1 MSDKKE
7 KEAKPKKKGGGMM
20 LKVGAAGA
28 LLAVGG
34 GGAYGLVAAGI
45 IGGGGEHGSSHEDKN
60 PKLIRKGEEDPFA
73 PAAKEGGHG
82 EEGGGGGHEV
92 DGEGGSEYR
101 AAYFSFSEDFTSNM
115 KDSDMLVQVSL
126 ACSTHRDYR
135 VILWLQKHE
144 LAVRSALLTALA
156 DTPGEEVQSAEGKAR
171 LQKRLV
177 ATINKVLTDAEG
189 FGGVDSVY
197 FKTFIVQ

>member
-7 KEAKPKKKGGGMM
+7 KEVKPKKKGGGMM
-20 LKVGAAGA
+20 LKLGAAGA

-45 IGGGGEHGSSHEDKN
+45 IGGGGEHGGEKEDKN
-60 PKLIRKGEEDPFA
+60 PKLIHKGEEDPYA
-73 PAAKEGGHG
+73 PAAKEGEHG
-82 EEGGGGGHEV
+82 GEGGGGHEV

-101 AAYFSFSEDFTSNM
+101 TAYFSFTEEFTSNL
-115 KDSDMLVQVSL
+115 KDSDMLVQMSI

-144 LAVRSALLTALA
+144 LAVRSAVLTALA
-156 DTPGEEVQSAEGKAR
+156 DTPGEEVQSGEGKTR

-177 ATINKVLTDAEG
+177 ATINKVLSDAEG
-189 FGGVDSVY
+189 FGGVDAVY

>member
-1 MSDKKE
+1 MSDKKD
-7 KEAKPKKKGGGMM
+7 KDAKPRKKGGGMI
-20 LKVGAAGA
+20 LKIGAAGA

-34 GGAYGLVAAGI
+34 GGAYGLVAAGL
-45 IGGGGEHGSSHEDKN
+45 IGGGGHGKEHEDKN
-60 PKLIRKGEEDPFA
+60 PKLIKKGEEDPYA
-73 PAAKEGGHG
+73 PAAKEGEKGSEGAGHDV
-82 EEGGGGGHEV
+82 E
-92 DGEGGSEYR
+92 GEGGSEYR
-101 AAYFSFSEDFTSNM
+101 TAYFSFTDDFTSNL
-115 KDSDMLVQVSL
+115 KDSDLLVQVSL

-156 DTPGEEVQSAEGKAR
+156 DTPSEEVQSTDGKTR

-177 ATINKVLTDAEG
+177 ATINKVLTDTEG
-189 FGGVDSVY
+189 FGGVDAVY

>member
-1 MSDKKE
+1 MSEKKDKD
-7 KEAKPKKKGGGMM
+7 AKPKKKGGGMM
-20 LKVGAAGA
+20 IKIGAAAA
-28 LLAVGG
+28 LLGVGG

-45 IGGGGEHGSSHEDKN
+45 IGGSGHGSEHEDKN
-60 PKLIRKGEEDPFA
+60 PKLIRKGEEDPYA
-73 PAAKEGGHG
+73 PAKKEG
-82 EEGGGGGHEV
+82 EGGEGGAGHEV
-92 DGEGGSEYR
+92 EGEGGSEYR
-101 AAYFSFSEDFTSNM
+101 TAYFSFSDDFTSNL

-144 LAVRSALLTALA
+144 LAIRSALLTAIA
-156 DTPGEEVQSAEGKAR
+156 DTPGEDVQSAEGKTR

-177 ATINKVLTDAEG
+177 ATINKVLTDTEG
-189 FGGVDSVY
+189 FGGVDAVY

>member
-1 MSDKKE
+1 MSDKKD
-7 KEAKPKKKGGGMM
+7 KEAKPKKGGGMM
-20 LKVGAAGA
+20 LKVGAAAA

-34 GGAYGLVAAGI
+34 GGAYGLVAAGL
-45 IGGGGEHGSSHEDKN
+45 IGGGGEHGSEHEDKK
-60 PKLIRKGEEDPFA
+60 PKLIKKGEEDPYA
-73 PAAKEGGHG
+73 PAAKEGEHGG
-82 EEGGGGGHEV
+82 EEGGGHDV

-101 AAYFSFSEDFTSNM
+101 TAYFSFSEDFTSNL

-144 LAVRSALLTALA
+144 LAIRSAVLTALA
-156 DTPGEEVQSAEGKAR
+156 DTPGEEVQSAEGKTR

-189 FGGVDSVY
+189 FGGIDAVY

>member
-1 MSDKKE
+1 MSEKKE
-7 KEAKPKKKGGGMM
+7 KEVKPKKKGGGMM
-20 LKVGAAGA
+20 LKIGAAGA

-45 IGGGGEHGSSHEDKN
+45 VGGGGHESEKEDKN
-60 PKLIRKGEEDPFA
+60 PKLIHKGEEDPFA
-73 PAAKEGGHG
+73 PAPKEGGHG
-82 EEGGGGGHEV
+82 GEGGGGHEV

-101 AAYFSFSEDFTSNM
+101 TAYFSFTEEFTSNL
-115 KDSDMLVQVSL
+115 KNSDQLVQMSI

-144 LAVRSALLTALA
+144 LAVRSAVLTALA
-156 DTPGEEVQSAEGKAR
+156 ETPSEEVESSEGKTR
-171 LQKRLV
+171 LQKRMV
-177 ATINKVLTDAEG
+177 ATINKVLSDAEG
-189 FGGVDSVY
+189 FGGVDAVY

>member
-1 MSDKKE
+1 MSEKKE

-45 IGGGGEHGSSHEDKN
+45 VGGGGGHGTEKEDKN
-60 PKLIRKGEEDPFA
+60 PKLIHKGEEDPFA
-73 PAAKEGGHG
+73 PVAKEGEHG
-82 EEGGGGGHEV
+82 EEGGGGHDT

-101 AAYFSFSEDFTSNM
+101 TAYFSFTEEFTSNL
-115 KDSDMLVQVSL
+115 KESDMLVQMSI

-144 LAVRSALLTALA
+144 LAIRSALLTALA
-156 DTPGEEVQSAEGKAR
+156 DTQGEEVQSAEGKTR

-177 ATINKVLTDAEG
+177 ATINKVLSDTEG
-189 FGGVDSVY
+189 FGGVDAVY
-197 FKTFIVQ
+197 FKTFIIQ

>member
-1 MSDKKE
+1 MSDKKD
-7 KEAKPKKKGGGMM
+7 KDAKPKKKGGGMM

-34 GGAYGLVAAGI
+34 GGAYGLVAAGY
-45 IGGGGEHGSSHEDKN
+45 IGGSHSSEKEDKN
-60 PKLIRKGEEDPFA
+60 PKLIRKGETDPYQ
-73 PAAKEGGHG
+73 PAAKEGKAD
-82 EEGGGGGHEV
+82 EGGGKDIE
-92 DGEGGSEYR
+92 GEGGSQYR
-101 AAYFSFSEDFTSNM
+101 TAYFSFTEDFTSNL
-115 KDSDMLVQVSL
+115 KDSDALVQLSI

-144 LAVRSALLTALA
+144 LAVRSAVLTALA
-156 DTPGEEVQSAEGKAR
+156 DTPGEEVQSADGKTK

-177 ATINKVLTDAEG
+177 ATINKVLSDTEG
-189 FGGVDSVY
+189 FGGIDAVY

>member
-1 MSDKKE
+1 MSEKKE
-7 KEAKPKKKGGGMM
+7 KEAKPKKNGGGLM
-20 LKVGAAGA
+20 LKIGAAGA

-45 IGGGGEHGSSHEDKN
+45 VGGGGDHGGGHEDKN
-60 PKLIRKGEEDPFA
+60 PKLIRKGEEDPYA

-82 EEGGGGGHEV
+82 EEGGGGHEV

-101 AAYFSFSEDFTSNM
+101 TAYFSFTEEFTSNL
-115 KDSDMLVQVSL
+115 KDSDMLVQMSI

-135 VILWLQKHE
+135 VIMWLQKHE
-144 LAVRSALLTALA
+144 LAVRSAVLTALA
-156 DTPGEEVQSAEGKAR
+156 DTPGEEVASAEGKTR

-177 ATINKVLTDAEG
+177 STINKVLSDAEG
-189 FGGVDSVY
+189 FGGVDAVY

>member
-7 KEAKPKKKGGGMM
+7 KEAKPKRKGGGMM

-45 IGGGGEHGSSHEDKN
+45 IGGSSHGSEKEDKN
-60 PKLIRKGEEDPFA
+60 PKLIKKGEEDPFA
-73 PAAKEGGHG
+73 PAAKEGEHG
-82 EEGGGGGHEV
+82 EEGGGGHEV

-101 AAYFSFSEDFTSNM
+101 TAYFSFTEDFTSNL
-115 KDSDMLVQVSL
+115 KDSDMLVQMSI

-135 VILWLQKHE
+135 VILWIQKHE
-144 LAVRSALLTALA
+144 LAVRSAVLTALA
-156 DTPGEEVQSAEGKAR
+156 DTPGEEVQSAEGKTR

-177 ATINKVLTDAEG
+177 ATINKVLTETEG
-189 FGGVDSVY
+189 FGGVDAVY

>member
-1 MSDKKE
+1 MSEKKDKD
-7 KEAKPKKKGGGMM
+7 AKPKKKGGGMM
-20 LKVGAAGA
+20 LKIGAAGA

-45 IGGGGEHGSSHEDKN
+45 IGGGGHSKEHEDKN
-60 PKLIRKGEEDPFA
+60 PKLIKKGEEDPYA
-73 PAAKEGGHG
+73 PAAKEGEKGGEGAGHDV
-82 EEGGGGGHEV
+82 E
-92 DGEGGSEYR
+92 GEGGSEYR
-101 AAYFSFSEDFTSNM
+101 TAYFSFTDDFTSNL

-126 ACSTHRDYR
+126 ACSTHRDFR

-144 LAVRSALLTALA
+144 LAIRSAVLTALA
-156 DTPGEEVQSAEGKAR
+156 DTPGEEVQSAEGKTR

-177 ATINKVLTDAEG
+177 ATINKVLTDTEG
-189 FGGVDSVY
+189 FGGVDAVY

>member
-1 MSDKKE
+1 MSDKKD
-7 KEAKPKKKGGGMM
+7 KDAKPKKKGGGMM
-20 LKVGAAGA
+20 LKIGAAGA

-45 IGGGGEHGSSHEDKN
+45 VGGGGHGSEHEDKN
-60 PKLIRKGEEDPFA
+60 PKLIKKGEEDPYA
-73 PAAKEGGHG
+73 PAAKEGEHG
-82 EEGGGGGHEV
+82 GEGGGGHEV

-101 AAYFSFSEDFTSNM
+101 TAYFSFSDDFTSNM

-135 VILWLQKHE
+135 VIMWLQKHE
-144 LAVRSALLTALA
+144 LAIRSALLTAIA
-156 DTPGEEVQSAEGKAR
+156 DTPGEEVQSAEGKTR
-171 LQKRLV
+171 MQKRLV
-177 ATINKVLTDAEG
+177 ATINKVLTDTEG
-189 FGGVDSVY
+189 FGGVDAVY

>member
-28 LLAVGG
+28 LLVVGG

-45 IGGGGEHGSSHEDKN
+45 LGGAHSSEKEDKN
-60 PKLIRKGEEDPFA
+60 PKLVRKGEVDPFA
-73 PAAKEGGHG
+73 PAKKEGG
-82 EEGGGGGHEV
+82 EEGGGEEV
-92 DGEGGSEYR
+92 DGKGGSAFR
-101 AAYFSFSEDFTSNM
+101 TAYFSFTEEFTSNL
-115 KDSDMLVQVSL
+115 KGSDALVQMSM

-135 VILWLQKHE
+135 VILWLHKHE
-144 LAVRSALLTALA
+144 LAVRSALLTTLA
-156 DTPGEEVQSAEGKAR
+156 ETPYEEVQSAEGKAK
-171 LQKRLV
+171 LQKQLV
-177 ATINKVLTDAEG
+177 AAINKVLTDAEG
-189 FGGVDSVY
+189 FGGVDAVY

>member
-1 MSDKKE
+1 MSEKKDKD
-7 KEAKPKKKGGGMM
+7 AKPKKKGGGMM
-20 LKVGAAGA
+20 LKIGAAAA
-28 LLAVGG
+28 LLGVGG

-45 IGGGGEHGSSHEDKN
+45 IGGDGHGSSKEDKN
-60 PKLIRKGEEDPFA
+60 PKLIRKGEADPYA
-73 PAAKEGGHG
+73 PPAKEGEHG
-82 EEGGGGGHEV
+82 EEGAGHDI

-101 AAYFSFSEDFTSNM
+101 TAYFSFTDDFTSNL
-115 KDSDMLVQVSL
+115 KESDALVQLSI

-144 LAVRSALLTALA
+144 LAVRSALLTAIA

-177 ATINKVLTDAEG
+177 ATINKVLADAEG
-189 FGGVDSVY
+189 FGGVDAVY

>member
-1 MSDKKE
+1 MSDKKD
-7 KEAKPKKKGGGMM
+7 KDAKPKKKGGGMM
-20 LKVGAAGA
+20 LKVGAAAA

-45 IGGGGEHGSSHEDKN
+45 IGGGGHGDEHEDKN
-60 PKLIRKGEEDPFA
+60 PKLIHKGEEDPYA
-73 PAAKEGGHG
+73 PAAKEGEHG
-82 EEGGGGGHEV
+82 GEGGGGHDV

-101 AAYFSFSEDFTSNM
+101 TAYFSFSDDFTSNL

-144 LAVRSALLTALA
+144 LAIRSALLTTIA
-156 DTPGEEVQSAEGKAR
+156 DTPGEDVQSAEGKTK
-171 LQKRLV
+171 LQQRLV
-177 ATINKVLTDAEG
+177 ATINKVLTEAEG
-189 FGGVDSVY
+189 FGGVDAVY

>member
-1 MSDKKE
+1 MSDKKD
-7 KEAKPKKKGGGMM
+7 KDAKPRKKGGGMI
-20 LKVGAAGA
+20 LKIGAAGA

-34 GGAYGLVAAGI
+34 GGAYGLVAAGL
-45 IGGGGEHGSSHEDKN
+45 IGGGSHGKEHEDKN
-60 PKLIRKGEEDPFA
+60 PKLIKKGEEDPYA
-73 PAAKEGGHG
+73 PAAKEGEKGSEGAGHDV
-82 EEGGGGGHEV
+82 E
-92 DGEGGSEYR
+92 GEGGSEYR
-101 AAYFSFSEDFTSNM
+101 TAYFSFTDDFTSNL
-115 KDSDMLVQVSL
+115 KDSDLLVQVSL

-156 DTPGEEVQSAEGKAR
+156 DTPSEEVQSTDGKTR

-177 ATINKVLTDAEG
+177 ATINKVLTDTEG
-189 FGGVDSVY
+189 FGGVDAVY

>member
-1 MSDKKE
+1 MSEKKDKD
-7 KEAKPKKKGGGMM
+7 AKPKKKGGGMM
-20 LKVGAAGA
+20 LKIGAAGA

-45 IGGGGEHGSSHEDKN
+45 IGGGGHEKEHEDKK
-60 PKLIRKGEEDPFA
+60 PKLVKKGEEDPYA
-73 PAAKEGGHG
+73 PTAKEGEHG
-82 EEGGGGGHEV
+82 GEGGGGHEV

-101 AAYFSFSEDFTSNM
+101 TAYFSFSDDFTSNL
-115 KDSDMLVQVSL
+115 KDSDMLVQVSI

-144 LAVRSALLTALA
+144 LAIRSALLTSIA
-156 DTPGEEVQSAEGKAR
+156 DTPGEDVQSAEGKTR

-177 ATINKVLTDAEG
+177 ATINKVLTDTEG
-189 FGGVDSVY
+189 FGGVDAVY

>member
-1 MSDKKE
+1 MSEKKE

-20 LKVGAAGA
+20 MKVGAAGA

-45 IGGGGEHGSSHEDKN
+45 IGGGGGHGSEKEDKN
-60 PKLIRKGEEDPFA
+60 PKLIHKGEEDPYA
-73 PAAKEGGHG
+73 PAAKEGEHG
-82 EEGGGGGHEV
+82 GEGGGGHEV

-101 AAYFSFSEDFTSNM
+101 TAYFSFTEEFTSNL
-115 KDSDMLVQVSL
+115 KDSDMLVQMSI

-135 VILWLQKHE
+135 VVLWLQKHE
-144 LAVRSALLTALA
+144 LAIRSALLTALA
-156 DTPGEEVQSAEGKAR
+156 DTPGEEVQSSEGKAR

-177 ATINKVLTDAEG
+177 AAINKVLSEAEG

>member
-1 MSDKKE
+1 MSDKKD
-7 KEAKPKKKGGGMM
+7 KDAKPKKKGGGMM
-20 LKVGAAGA
+20 LKIGAAGA

-45 IGGGGEHGSSHEDKN
+45 IGGGGHGKEHEDKN
-60 PKLIRKGEEDPFA
+60 PKLIKKGEEDPYA
-73 PAAKEGGHG
+73 PAAKEGEKGGEGAGHD
-82 EEGGGGGHEV
+82 V

-101 AAYFSFSEDFTSNM
+101 TAYFSFSDDFTSNL

-126 ACSTHRDYR
+126 ACSTHRDFR

-144 LAVRSALLTALA
+144 LAVRSAVLTALA
-156 DTPGEEVQSAEGKAR
+156 DTPGEEVQSAEGKTR

-177 ATINKVLTDAEG
+177 ATINKVLSDTEG
-189 FGGVDSVY
+189 FGGVDAVY

>member
-1 MSDKKE
+1 MSDKKD
-7 KEAKPKKKGGGMM
+7 KDAKPKKKGGGML
-20 LKVGAAGA
+20 LKIGAAAA
-28 LLAVGG
+28 LLGVGG

-45 IGGGGEHGSSHEDKN
+45 FGGGAHGEGHEDKN
-60 PKLIRKGEEDPFA
+60 PKLIRKGEEDPYA
-73 PAAKEGGHG
+73 PAPKEGGPG
-82 EEGGGGGHEV
+82 EEGGGGHEV

-101 AAYFSFSEDFTSNM
+101 TAYFSFSEDFTSNL
-115 KDSDMLVQVSL
+115 KDSDLLVQVSL

-144 LAVRSALLTALA
+144 LAIRSALLTAIA
-156 DTPGEEVQSAEGKAR
+156 DTPGEEVQSAEGKTR

-177 ATINKVLTDAEG
+177 ATINKVLTDSEG
-189 FGGVDSVY
+189 FGGVDAVY

>member
-20 LKVGAAGA
+20 LKIGAAGA
-28 LLAVGG
+28 LLAAGG
-34 GGAYGLVAAGI
+34 GGAYGLFAAGI
-45 IGGGGEHGSSHEDKN
+45 IGGGGHGEEKEDKN
-60 PKLIRKGEEDPFA
+60 PKLIHKGEEDPYA
-73 PAAKEGGHG
+73 PAPKEGEHG
-82 EEGGGGGHEV
+82 EEGGGGHEV
-92 DGEGGSEYR
+92 DGEGGNAYR
-101 AAYFSFSEDFTSNM
+101 AAYFSFTEEFTSNL
-115 KDSDMLVQVSL
+115 KNSDLLVQMSI

-144 LAVRSALLTALA
+144 LAVRSAVLTSLG
-156 DTPGEEVQSAEGKAR
+156 DTPGEEIQSAEGKTR

-177 ATINKVLTDAEG
+177 ATINKVLSDAEG
-189 FGGVDSVY
+189 FGGVDAVY